1 MKKKLI
7 QLEFRKIFPYKNLNK
22 MNFFKNPICMF
33 AATTAIFVTSSNLN
47 AGTFKTYQEDSDQ
60 FRQTLNQSDD
70 SHLIQKF
77 IDNAG
82 KKDGALYLL
91 EQARIQQVNQNYEA
105 SLETY
110 KKAFEL
116 IDKQKQRAKV
126 SASRVGFQAL
136 SMLSND
142 SVVPYIVPPYE
153 QVLAHI
159 SQAKN
164 YIYIKDMQAA
174 SVEMRIAQQLQRE
187 IELDHEQELAK
198 KTEKEKKKK
207 QDEDAPTPTQL
218 NEALAGLDPIAGKI
232 KNTYQNSYAFYMAAS
247 LWEVLGEYNDA
258 LVDYKKAYELQ
269 PEPQIASDI
278 QRVDQLNTKKS
289 KNSVPVIIFIEQGV
303 VPQKVENKLVIPG
316 PNGLLNIAFATY
328 EPRTYQTPQPTQIL
342 LNNKKIQNSYI
353 LNDIGAL
360 AVKQLKEQT
369 AATVTRQIIRT
380 TTKYVAQKELGN
392 QLGALG
398 QLAGNLMNTATDHA
412 DLRSWS
418 TLPSNTQ
425 IARLNLAP
433 GKYQLQLAS
442 AGKHSTPL
450 TVEAVANQTTFVY
463 AYDVNDKISVSSS
476 LF

>member
-1 MKKKLI
+1 
-7 QLEFRKIFPYKNLNK
+7 
-22 MNFFKNPICMF
+22 MNFLKKSSYML
-33 AATTAIFVTSSNLN
+33 ATATAIFVISNNIN
-47 AGTFKTYQEDSDQ
+47 AATFKTYKEDSDQ
-60 FRQTLNQSDD
+60 FRQTLNLSDD

-77 IDNAG
+77 IDNTG

-110 KKAFEL
+110 KKVFEL
-116 IDKQKQRAKV
+116 LDKQNQRAKV
-126 SASRVGFQAL
+126 SASRVGFQTL

-164 YIYIKDMQAA
+164 YIYTNNMEAA
-174 SVEMRIAQQLQRE
+174 AVEMRVAQQLQRD
-187 IELDHEQELAK
+187 IELNHEQELAK
-198 KTEKEKKKK
+198 KTKKEKKKK
-207 QDEDAPTPTQL
+207 QDDDTSTPTEL

-269 PEPQIASDI
+269 PEPQIAADI
-278 QRVDQLNTKKS
+278 QRVDQLNTKKN
-289 KNSVPVIIFIEQGV
+289 KNTVPVIIFIEQGV
-303 VPQKVENKLVIPG
+303 VPQKVENKLAIPG

-342 LNNKKIQNSYI
+342 LNNKSIQNSYI

-392 QLGALG
+392 QLGVLG
-398 QLAGNLMNTATDHA
+398 QLAGNIMNTATDHA

-442 AGKHSTPL
+442 AGKYSTPL
-450 TVEAVANQTTFVY
+450 ALEAVANQTTFVY
-463 AYDVNDKISVSSS
+463 AYDVNNKISVASS
-476 LF
+476 LFSKP